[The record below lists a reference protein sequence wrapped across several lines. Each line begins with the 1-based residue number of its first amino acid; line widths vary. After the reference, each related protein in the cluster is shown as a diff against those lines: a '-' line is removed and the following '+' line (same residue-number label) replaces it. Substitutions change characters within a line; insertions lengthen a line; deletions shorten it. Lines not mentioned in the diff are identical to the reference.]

1 MNSGRIN
8 SGPFYENNN
17 KCFSMFLESILDSYS
32 QTYLQVITLSSMP
45 SGPLAS
51 MVKMIHLP
59 KVSSFIVTN
68 CNEGQHNNCLY
79 VLFRYP
85 IEICN
90 SRKNTS
96 NYMFSHDIPAIFS
109 YFTNNG
115 YIIDKDVSKIINN
128 SHISISSTSAP
139 NRRFICFVN
148 YKD

>member
-1 MNSGRIN
+1 MNGS
-8 SGPFYENNN
+8 PFYNDNNN
-17 KCFSMFLESILDSYS
+17 CFSMFLESILDSYS

-59 KVSSFIVTN
+59 KLSPFVVTN
-68 CNEGQHNNCLY
+68 HNECQHDNCLY

-85 IEICN
+85 TEMCN
-90 SRKNTS
+90 SLKNTS
-96 NYMFSHDIPAIFS
+96 NYMFSHDIPAVFS
-109 YFTNNG
+109 YFTDNG
-115 YIIDKDVSKIINN
+115 YIVDKDVSKTMNN
-128 SHISISSTSAP
+128 SHVSVGSTGS

>member
-1 MNSGRIN
+1 MNGC
-8 SGPFYENNN
+8 PFYNNNN

-51 MVKMIHLP
+51 MVKIIHLS
-59 KVSSFIVTN
+59 KVSPFV
-68 CNEGQHNNCLY
+68 CNEGQHNNCLH

-85 IEICN
+85 VEICD

-109 YFTNNG
+109 YFTDNG
-115 YIIDKDVSKIINN
+115 YVIDKDVSKIIND
-128 SHISISSTSAP
+128 SHVSIGSTTGS
-139 NRRFICFVN
+139 NRRFVCFVN
-148 YKD
+148 YIQIVD